1 MNKTKKMRLDPSGV
15 RFERTID
22 KSLFG
27 NIKIIE
33 DAHITWDVT
42 GSRRVKQR
50 RENNGKKND

>member
-50 RENNGKKND
+50 RENN